1 MKQMAKELQCPVIS
15 ATQLNE
21 AGQSRE
27 SRAIEQDA
35 DAALYIADDGI
46 KVVKL
51 RNGVRN
57 DLLPLYLNGA
67 LQRFQDVK
75 LQD

>member
-1 MKQMAKELQCPVIS
+1 LKQLAKELHCPVIS

-35 DAALYIADDGI
+35 DAALWIVEDGI
-46 KVVKL
+46 KVMKL

-57 DLLPLYLNGA
+57 DLLPLYLEGTYQCFSHNQPA
-67 LQRFQDVK
+67 K
-75 LQD
+75 